1 MAAIN
6 VFRTR
11 ATTATITPSTGTAIV
26 PAHPKSIKGLTWE
39 REVIEFTSMTLT
51 QMRRIC
57 GEKKFELLTIT
68 VLYFKAEFTALQ
80 TVFNNNY
87 TCSTAL
93 VMPTDIAATASSGK
107 TVTIT
112 GQICKIVESDVTD
125 AGNAEPQT
133 LEITIATDE
142 VTVS

>member
-1 MAAIN
+1 MSAIN
-6 VFRTR
+6 VTRTR
-11 ATTATITPSTGTAIV
+11 ATTATITPSTGSAIT

-39 REVIEFTSMTLT
+39 REVIEFTSMTLD

-57 GEKKFELLTIT
+57 GEKKFELLVIT
-68 VLYFKAEFTALQ
+68 VLYFKTEFTALQ

-93 VMPTDIAATASSGK
+93 VMPKDIANTTSTNK